1 MEIVRNSFLFLFSDV
16 LLEKCEGF
24 LELYKFPGKK
34 KRKKKMRMYPVQLEF
49 SSGLWWVQPGPIF
62 TGKGMGDVDM
72 GGLMSV
78 IADVRPKCQ
87 ELVWKKKSKKLAPV
101 RCTSRWTMFSFFVSL
116 VSVPRVF
123 FQMETFNDGC
133 GRPVRTLNSFQMTG
147 ASENNTS
154 SRRRAKKPSLRFV
167 CFCFLCEEFR
177 SLFEYEEN
185 VRVAQWPPPFPP
197 TNSISICDG

>member
-1 MEIVRNSFLFLFSDV
+1 MPGARLKEKKQKIGSSPMHIKMNDV
-16 LLEKCEGF
+16 F
-24 LELYKFPGKK
+24 
-34 KRKKKMRMYPVQLEF
+34 
-49 SSGLWWVQPGPIF
+49 
-62 TGKGMGDVDM
+62 
-72 GGLMSV
+72 
-78 IADVRPKCQ
+78 
-87 ELVWKKKSKKLAPV
+87 
-101 RCTSRWTMFSFFVSL
+101 FFVSL

-185 VRVAQWPPPFPP
+185 AFVWPNGCRHSPP